1 MTEWS
6 MSFLELISFSVNRN
20 VDVLEGNFHVW
31 GMRPGHALDANDGR
45 GSRSLPIST
54 GLLIRLGL

>member
-20 VDVLEGNFHVW
+20 VDVLDGNFHAR
-31 GMRPGHALDANDGR
+31 GMRPGYALDENDGR
-45 GSRSLPIST
+45 CSLAANCPRPSDP
-54 GLLIRLGL
+54 LGL